1 LIRTLILALGNTLS
15 GDDAFGSL
23 VLDVL
28 NRSESGLPP
37 GTVAADAGTDLL
49 NHIEDFAG
57 YGQVILIDAILDPDG
72 KLGSPGHVITVE
84 EGRFSCWDEVSAS
97 AHQMTPVTAIKLFRM
112 LNPAAE
118 TRIYLV
124 GLLVDRIT
132 HTPLYATPECAAT
145 GADAVRLLLAKSAPA
160 PSEHDRE

>member
-1 LIRTLILALGNTLS
+1 MVRTLILALGNPLS

-28 NRSESGLPP
+28 SRSGLPP
-37 GTVAADAGTDLL
+37 ETVAADAGTDLL
-49 NHIEDFAG
+49 NYLDDFSG

>member
-1 LIRTLILALGNTLS
+1 M
-15 GDDAFGSL
+15 
-23 VLDVL
+23 LDVL
-28 NRSESGLPP
+28 SRAAFPKQSPRMQEQPAESP
-37 GTVAADAGTDLL
+37 GRLFRIRL
-49 NHIEDFAG
+49 
-57 YGQVILIDAILDPDG
+57 VILIDAILDPNG
-72 KLGSPGHVITVE
+72 KMGSPGHVITVAE
-84 EGRFSCWDEVSAS
+84 DSFSCWNEVSAS

-132 HTPLYATPECAAT
+132 HTPSYATPERAAT

-160 PSEHDRE
+160 PSEHDQE